1 MDVAKLPNYLIPA
14 LLKRGERANLGG
26 IHLYYQ
32 QNQEQPKLSWQAIVP
47 AKPGLNKAKSNYLKR
62 QLKAMIG
69 EIIQET
75 GAEIGGKPI
84 GRGEYQLVRGSIR
97 KLLEKI
103 NQNQIS
109 K

>member
-69 EIIQET
+69 EIIQEMEVSWQGKT
-75 GAEIGGKPI
+75 NWAGRISIG
-84 GRGEYQLVRGSIR
+84 
-97 KLLEKI
+97 
-103 NQNQIS
+103 
-109 K
+109 